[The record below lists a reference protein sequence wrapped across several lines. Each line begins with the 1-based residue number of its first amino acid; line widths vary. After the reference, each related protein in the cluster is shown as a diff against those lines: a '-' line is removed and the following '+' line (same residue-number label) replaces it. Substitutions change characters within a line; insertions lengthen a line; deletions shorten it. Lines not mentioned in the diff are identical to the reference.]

1 MGNYTDNHKVLWGIL
16 IVFVGLNIWLLYG
29 KVDLQQQ
36 VNRLQANTLQKE
48 EDIAQI
54 TEPVQFIGSDFQKPF
69 SLVAIFTDYGCTS
82 CVVTEIEYLSKWRK
96 KFNNTLQV
104 YYIGKTDEYL
114 EQFGAE
120 FPYKKI
126 DSASNLFTVSLPVGN
141 PVVALVDKNGHVQSI
156 HNNDLSRPGSDRRRA
171 NFYRRMN
178 SLFQLVYGE

>member
-1 MGNYTDNHKVLWGIL
+1 MSATKNHTVLWGMLIL
-16 IVFVGLNIWLLYG
+16 FIGLNIWLLYG

-36 VNRLQANTLQKE
+36 VNRLQAKNLQKE
-48 EDIAQI
+48 EDIAQM
-54 TEPVQFIGSDFQKPF
+54 TEPVQFTGSDVQKPM

-82 CVVTEIEYLSKWRK
+82 CVVTEIEYLSKWQE
-96 KFNNTLQV
+96 KFDNTLQV
-104 YYIGKTDEYL
+104 YYLGQTDEYL

-120 FPYKKI
+120 FSYEKI
-126 DSASNLFTVSLPVGN
+126 ESVNNLFTISVPVGN

-156 HNNDLSRPGSDRRRA
+156 HTNDLSRPDSDERRS